1 MMSRTSPNPFQKLVR
16 SMIRDV
22 VNQANRQNA
31 DKLAKR
37 RTKKSAKTQAQS
49 QQQISK
55 NKRSRYIPA
64 SVRVSVLNRDKY
76 KCVFCGKSAKQV
88 ELEVDHIIP
97 FAKGGSNDLSNLQT
111 LCSVKQTSAYNGRR
125 DQPKLLFTN

>member
-76 KCVFCGKSAKQV
+76 KCVFCGKSAKQ
-88 ELEVDHIIP
+88 L
-97 FAKGGSNDLSNLQT
+97 N
-111 LCSVKQTSAYNGRR
+111 
-125 DQPKLLFTN
+125 

>member
-1 MMSRTSPNPFQKLVR
+1 MSRTSPNPFQKLVR

-111 LCSVKQTSAYNGRR
+111 LCFDCNRGKGVRILK
-125 DQPKLLFTN
+125 

>member
-1 MMSRTSPNPFQKLVR
+1 MSRTSPNPFQKLVR

-37 RTKKSAKTQAQS
+37 RTKKSATTQAQS

-111 LCSVKQTSAYNGRR
+111 LCFDCNRGKGVRILK
-125 DQPKLLFTN
+125 